1 MKFTLDSKEM
11 FSHLVLTNS
20 DYATAL
26 ASTEEWKE
34 NGEFTA
40 KVLINGIE
48 CPAQALNV
56 LLEHMWKLA
65 NDESGQSD
73 FDLKVKEAA
82 EKLLQEKANVLY
94 ETINELSNKL
104 DDVTRLLPYN
114 WEK

>member
-11 FSHLVLTNS
+11 FSHLVLTDS
-20 DYATAL
+20 DYAMVL
-26 ASTEEWKE
+26 AESREWVE

-48 CPAQALNV
+48 CPAQALND

-65 NDESGQSD
+65 NNESGQSD

-82 EKLLQEKANVLY
+82 EELLQEKANVLY
-94 ETINELSNKL
+94 ETIAELSNKL
-104 DDVTRLLPYN
+104 DDVTQLLPYN